1 MDYNDNS
8 SLRNS
13 YRKKSFKKKK
23 KKSNPKKKKRLN
35 LEIKASI
42 KYTTESLRFSFGL
55 SLNYFLNQCLTNMN
69 QISILASWSK
79 FFYFTE

>member
-23 KKSNPKKKKRLN
+23 KSNPQKKRLN

-42 KYTTESLRFSFGL
+42 KYTTESQRFSFGL